1 MAKSLITLHTVT
13 MLSNLTVLLLGKRM
27 STKIDINHEII
38 IFSDQLYS
46 DNGLV
51 SKDQRRNLSLTIYVI

>member
-27 STKIDINHEII
+27 STKIDIDHEII